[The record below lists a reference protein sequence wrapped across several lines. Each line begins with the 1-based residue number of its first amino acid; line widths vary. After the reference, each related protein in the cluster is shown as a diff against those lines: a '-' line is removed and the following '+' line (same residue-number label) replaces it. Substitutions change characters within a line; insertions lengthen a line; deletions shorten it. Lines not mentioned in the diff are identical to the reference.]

1 MNRSE
6 HIYAR
11 YADMI
16 DNGASELELKKFAA
30 RSSMLFRRRYHMRLA
45 FD

>member
-1 MNRSE
+1 MNRSDQ
-6 HIYAR
+6 IYTR

-16 DNGASELELKKFAA
+16 DNGASEIELKKFAA
-30 RSSMLFRRRYHMRLA
+30 RQSMLFRRRRHMRLA

>member
-6 HIYAR
+6 RVYAK
-11 YADMI
+11 YAEMI
-16 DNGASELELKKFAA
+16 DKGASEEELKKFAA
-30 RSSMLFRRRYHMRLA
+30 RQSMQFRRRRHMRLA